1 MSYGRRDSYGYS
13 NSPLPIED
21 PLSLAPRAT
30 TRQIDY
36 IMILAN
42 DLGFDLKRRQAHT
55 RELCK
60 RRITFLDELT
70 KSEASSIIMKFL
82 EWKSQR

>member
-13 NSPLPIED
+13 SSPLPIED
-21 PLSLAPRAT
+21 PILYTPRAT

-70 KSEASSIIMKFL
+70 KSEASNVIMKFL